1 MADSVHFQ
9 YCRLSIVIVC
19 LIVVNMSGFASAQGV
34 YKWVDK
40 DGKVQYGDKRNAPD
54 ATKESDIKASKMPGT
69 VGVTQAMIER
79 GTSRGQ
85 EHHNAGL
92 PNTSIGRGK
101 SNLPSRVPD
110 ISHPLR
116 TEKWP
121 EYKTRM
127 PTESAENKHLLEL
140 GEAALQKCI
149 SLAVNSHNLSFT
161 PEGSAAHKVYMAHC
175 PKVRIEC
182 NAFRREPEMNLC
194 EPKPTDGKGPVS
206 VFNMKN

>member
-1 MADSVHFQ
+1 MTNSAHFPN
-9 YCRLSIVIVC
+9 YRLSIVIAC

-69 VGVTQAMIER
+69 VGVTPAMIER
-79 GTSRGQ
+79 GTGLGQ
-85 EHHNAGL
+85 NQNNGL
-92 PNTSIGRGK
+92 PNPSIGRGTP
-101 SNLPSRVPD
+101 NLPSRAPD
-110 ISHPLR
+110 ISHPRR

-127 PTESAENKHLLEL
+127 PTESAENKHLLAL

-149 SLAVNSHNLSFT
+149 TLAVNSHNLSFT

-182 NAFRREPEMNLC
+182 NAFRREPENNLC

-206 VFNMKN
+206 IFNMKN

>member
-1 MADSVHFQ
+1 MTDSVHFKKS
-9 YCRLSIVIVC
+9 RLSTVIAC
-19 LIVVNMSGFASAQGV
+19 LIVMNMSEIVSAQGV

-79 GTSRGQ
+79 GTGRGQ

-92 PNTSIGRGK
+92 PNTSIGRGR
-101 SNLPSRVPD
+101 SNLPSRAPD
-110 ISHPLR
+110 ISYPHR

-127 PTESAENKHLLEL
+127 PTESAENKHLLAL

-149 SLAVNSHNLSFT
+149 TLAVNSHNLSFT

-206 VFNMKN
+206 IFNMKN

>member
-1 MADSVHFQ
+1 MTGSAHFQ
-9 YCRLSIVIVC
+9 HSRLSTLIAC
-19 LIVVNMSGFASAQGV
+19 LIVANISGFASAQGV

-40 DGKVQYGDKRNAPD
+40 DGKVHYGDKRNAPN

-69 VGVTQAMIER
+69 VGVTPAMIER
-79 GTSRGQ
+79 GTGQ
-85 EHHNAGL
+85 GQDRNNGF
-92 PNTSIGRGK
+92 PNSSARRDVPTS
-101 SNLPSRVPD
+101 PSRAPD
-110 ISHPLR
+110 ISHPRR

-127 PTESAENKHLLEL
+127 PTESAENTHLLAL

-149 SLAVNSHNLSFT
+149 TLAVNSYNLSFT

-182 NAFRREPEMNLC
+182 NAFRREPENNLC